1 MSIEAV
7 VAQVN
12 DLADGEMKEVA
23 VGETKVLLTRI
34 KGKFHAIGGICTHY
48 GGHLA
53 EGTLC
58 GERVYCPW
66 HQSAFNVIN
75 GDLEEVPGL
84 DAVPHFEV
92 RLEGENVIVQ
102 VPKGAS
108 DRRTMPMAK
117 PDSQKD
123 KRVFVILGGGGA
135 GIAAAETLR
144 QDGFQGR
151 IVMISKDTTLPYDRP
166 EVSKGYLKGDSPK
179 EGMPWRSP
187 EFFREHGIEVLL
199 GREVTEVEAGARTV
213 KFKEGSSLKYDAL
226 LLATGGQARRLKV
239 QGEGLGNIFTLRS
252 MDDAD
257 QIIAAAAKGAQAVC
271 VGGSFIGMEVTQS
284 LAKRGVK
291 VTVVAPGAV
300 PFEKTLGPEI
310 GRMWQQIHEENG
322 VSFRMGARVA
332 RFDGG
337 ASVQTVV
344 LEDGS
349 QLATNLAVIG
359 VGVKPVTEYLQGV
372 QLNPD
377 GSLTVDQQ
385 MRVTEGLYAAG
396 DIARFPDWRT
406 GELIRIEHWRL
417 ALQLGRIAAH
427 NMAGKNV
434 AYTGVPFFWTDQF
447 DTMMQYVGYVSG
459 WDEIIYQGSPADRNF
474 LAFYIKHNQVL
485 AAAGLQ
491 HEREMAALA
500 ELMRLK
506 QMPTPAECRKGVD
519 LLARLSGVKP
529 SSVSLGAMKVM

>member
-1 MSIEAV
+1 MAIEAV
-7 VAQVN
+7 VAKVGE
-12 DLADGEMKEVA
+12 LADGEMKEVA

-34 KGKFHAIGGICTHY
+34 KGDFHAIGGICTHY

-66 HQSAFNVIN
+66 HQSAFNVIS

-84 DAVPHFEV
+84 DAVPRFEV
-92 RLEGENVIVQ
+92 RIEGDNVIVQ
-102 VPKGAS
+102 VPEGAG

-117 PDSQKD
+117 PEPQKD
-123 KRVFVILGGGGA
+123 QRTFAILGGGGA
-135 GIAAAETLR
+135 GIAAAEALR

-151 IVMISKDTTLPYDRP
+151 IILVSKDSSLPYDRP

-179 EGMPWRSP
+179 EAMPWRSP
-187 EFFREHGIEVLL
+187 EFFQEHGIEVLL
-199 GREVTEVEAGARTV
+199 SQEVTEADARTRTL
-213 KFKEGSSLKYDAL
+213 KFKDGHSWQHDAL
-226 LLATGGQARRLKV
+226 LLATGGQARHLGV
-239 QGEGLGNIFTLRS
+239 PGENLQNIHTLRT

-257 QIIAAAAKGAQAVC
+257 QIVADAVKDSPAVC
-271 VGGSFIGMEVTQS
+271 IGGSFIGMEVAAGLT
-284 LAKRGVK
+284 KRGMK

-300 PFEKTLGPEI
+300 PFEKALGPEI

-332 RFDGG
+332 RFEGDT
-337 ASVQTVV
+337 AVRAVV

-349 QLATNLAVIG
+349 RLDATLAVIG
-359 VGVKPVTEYLQGV
+359 VGVKPATEFLKGV
-372 QLNPD
+372 ALNPD
-377 GSLTVDQQ
+377 GSLTVDQH
-385 MRVTEGLYAAG
+385 MRVMEGLYAAG

-427 NMAGKNV
+427 NMAGKN
-434 AYTGVPFFWTDQF
+434 AGYTGVPFFWTDQF
-447 DTMMQYVGYVSG
+447 DTMMQYVGYVSR
-459 WDEIIYQGSPADRNF
+459 WDEIIYQGSLADRNF
-474 LAFYIKHNQVL
+474 LAFYVKGNQVL
-485 AAAGLQ
+485 AAAGMQ
-491 HEREMAALA
+491 HEKEMAALA

-506 QMPTPAECRKGVD
+506 QAPSPAECRKGVD
-519 LLARLSGVKP
+519 LLARLNSVKP
-529 SSVSLGAMKVM
+529 PLF

>member
-1 MSIEAV
+1 MAIEAV
-7 VAQVN
+7 VAKID
-12 DLADGEMKEVA
+12 DLADGEMKEVT

-53 EGTLC
+53 EGALC
-58 GERVYCPW
+58 GDRVYCPW
-66 HQSAFNVIN
+66 HQSAFDVVT

-84 DAVPHFEV
+84 DAVPRFEV
-92 RLEGENVIVQ
+92 RVEGENVIVQ
-102 VPKGAS
+102 VAEGAS

-117 PDSQKD
+117 LDPQKD
-123 KRVFVILGGGGA
+123 KRTFVILGGGGA
-135 GIAAAETLR
+135 SIAAAEALR

-151 IVMISKDTTLPYDRP
+151 IVMISKDTSLPYDRP

-179 EGMPWRSP
+179 EGMLWRSP

-199 GREVTEVEAGARTV
+199 SQEVTEADARARIL
-213 KFKEGSSLKYDAL
+213 KFKDGHSLEYDAL
-226 LLATGGQARRLKV
+226 LLATGGQARHPGV
-239 QGEGLGNIFTLRS
+239 PGENLENIHTLRT

-257 QIIAAAAKGAQAVC
+257 QIVADAVKDSPAICIGA
-271 VGGSFIGMEVTQS
+271 SFIGMEVAAGLT
-284 LAKRGVK
+284 KRGMK
-291 VTVVAPGAV
+291 VTVVAPGVV
-300 PFEKTLGPEI
+300 PFEKILGPEI

-322 VSFRMGARVA
+322 VSFRMGAKAV
-332 RFDGG
+332 RFEGDT
-337 ASVQTVV
+337 AVRAVV
-344 LEDGS
+344 LEDGTR
-349 QLATNLAVIG
+349 LDTTLAVVG
-359 VGVKPVTEYLQGV
+359 VGVKPATDFLKGLK
-372 QLNPD
+372 LNPD

-434 AYTGVPFFWTDQF
+434 GYVGVPFFWTDQF

-459 WDEIIYQGSPADRNF
+459 WDEIIYQGSPANRNF
-474 LAFYIKHNQVL
+474 LAFYVKGNKVL
-485 AAAGLQ
+485 AAAGMQ
-491 HEREMAALA
+491 HEKEMAALA

-506 QMPTPAECRKGVD
+506 QTPTPDECRKGVD
-519 LLARLSGVKP
+519 LLALLRQ
-529 SSVSLGAMKVM
+529 A